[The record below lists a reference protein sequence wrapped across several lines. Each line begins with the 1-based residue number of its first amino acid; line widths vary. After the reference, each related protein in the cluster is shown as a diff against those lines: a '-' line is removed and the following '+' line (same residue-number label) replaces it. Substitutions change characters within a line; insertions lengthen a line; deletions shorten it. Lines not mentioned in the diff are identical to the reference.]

1 MDWFELKEFRDS
13 GIRVKGDERILGSS
27 DFVEAVLK
35 QSNEDLQEKY
45 RLAATGPNFET
56 ILRKVAKYY
65 RIDPDDLKTAGKE
78 STLTKARTVLCYLAV
93 RKLQI
98 SCAMLPES

>member
-1 MDWFELKEFRDS
+1 MKEFRDS

-56 ILRKVAKYY
+56 LFRKVARYY

-98 SCAMLPES
+98 SCADVA